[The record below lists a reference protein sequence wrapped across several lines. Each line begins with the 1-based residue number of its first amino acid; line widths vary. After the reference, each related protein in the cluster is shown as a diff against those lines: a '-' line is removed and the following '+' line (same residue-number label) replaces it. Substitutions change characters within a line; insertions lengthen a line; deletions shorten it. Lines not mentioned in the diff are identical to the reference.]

1 MNLSQL
7 KYFVTLAR
15 LEHYTKAAE
24 ELEISQ
30 PSLSYAMTMLEQELG
45 TKLFQ
50 KKGRNIV
57 LTKYGKFF
65 LDYVEQ
71 SLQTRE
77 LGVRKTKS
85 MTGQTK
91 GRIDLAY
98 IYTLG
103 SEFVPR
109 IVGDFLRS
117 HEELDIQFHFT
128 VGNTSELLKGL
139 KEETF
144 DLAFCSMPEKE
155 AGIEFFPVARETLAV
170 VVPKG
175 HPLSGRGEVDLEETA
190 PYPQIFFTQSSGLRP
205 VVESLFETAKIKP
218 KIAYEIEED
227 GSMAGL
233 VAQNFGIAVM
243 PDIPILKT
251 LNVDVLALRSPR
263 YRRYVY
269 MARSKDNYE
278 TPVVKKFAEYVK
290 RVCHC

>member
-71 SLQTRE
+71 SLQTLE

-128 VGNTSELLKGL
+128 V
-139 KEETF
+139 
-144 DLAFCSMPEKE
+144 
-155 AGIEFFPVARETLAV
+155 
-170 VVPKG
+170 
-175 HPLSGRGEVDLEETA
+175 
-190 PYPQIFFTQSSGLRP
+190 
-205 VVESLFETAKIKP
+205 
-218 KIAYEIEED
+218 
-227 GSMAGL
+227 
-233 VAQNFGIAVM
+233 
-243 PDIPILKT
+243 
-251 LNVDVLALRSPR
+251 
-263 YRRYVY
+263 
-269 MARSKDNYE
+269 
-278 TPVVKKFAEYVK
+278 
-290 RVCHC
+290 

>member
-1 MNLSQL
+1 MNCAILYKRRDSMNLSQL

-71 SLQTRE
+71 SLQTLE

-128 VGNTSELLKGL
+128 V
-139 KEETF
+139 
-144 DLAFCSMPEKE
+144 
-155 AGIEFFPVARETLAV
+155 
-170 VVPKG
+170 
-175 HPLSGRGEVDLEETA
+175 
-190 PYPQIFFTQSSGLRP
+190 
-205 VVESLFETAKIKP
+205 
-218 KIAYEIEED
+218 
-227 GSMAGL
+227 
-233 VAQNFGIAVM
+233 
-243 PDIPILKT
+243 
-251 LNVDVLALRSPR
+251 
-263 YRRYVY
+263 
-269 MARSKDNYE
+269 
-278 TPVVKKFAEYVK
+278 
-290 RVCHC
+290 